1 MSYANNYDIIQPK
14 KGDFEYMKIATTT
27 QTIEEIKSII
37 AQNPEEG
44 NDVRIYVAG
53 MGCSGPAFGLAL
65 DTRNNE
71 DIVYEEGG
79 QVFIMEP
86 NFFEQFGDFKVEYTQ
101 RGYLVEP
108 VNKDVLGPSDC
119 GTCSGCN

>member
-1 MSYANNYDIIQPK
+1 
-14 KGDFEYMKIATTT
+14 MKIATTT

-37 AQNPEEG
+37 AQNPDEG

-108 VNKDVLGPSDC
+108 VNKDVVGPSDC

>member
-1 MSYANNYDIIQPK
+1 
-14 KGDFEYMKIATTT
+14 MKIITTT

-37 AQNPEEG
+37 AQNPDEG

-79 QVFIMEP
+79 QIFIMEP

>member
-1 MSYANNYDIIQPK
+1 
-14 KGDFEYMKIATTT
+14 MKIATTT

-37 AQNPEEG
+37 AQNPDEG

>member
-1 MSYANNYDIIQPK
+1 
-14 KGDFEYMKIATTT
+14 MKITTTT

>member
-1 MSYANNYDIIQPK
+1 
-14 KGDFEYMKIATTT
+14 MKIATTT

>member
-1 MSYANNYDIIQPK
+1 
-14 KGDFEYMKIATTT
+14 MKIVTTT

-37 AQNPEEG
+37 AQNPDEG

-79 QVFIMEP
+79 QIFIMEP

>member
-1 MSYANNYDIIQPK
+1 
-14 KGDFEYMKIATTT
+14 
-27 QTIEEIKSII
+27 
-37 AQNPEEG
+37 
-44 NDVRIYVAG
+44 

-79 QVFIMEP
+79 QIFIMEP

>member
-1 MSYANNYDIIQPK
+1 
-14 KGDFEYMKIATTT
+14 MKIATTT

-37 AQNPEEG
+37 AQNPDEG
-44 NDVRIYVAG
+44 HDVRIYVAG

-119 GTCSGCN
+119 GTCSACN

>member
-1 MSYANNYDIIQPK
+1 
-14 KGDFEYMKIATTT
+14 MKIITTT

-79 QVFIMEP
+79 QIFIMEP

>member
-1 MSYANNYDIIQPK
+1 
-14 KGDFEYMKIATTT
+14 MKIATTT

-79 QVFIMEP
+79 QIFIMEP

>member
-1 MSYANNYDIIQPK
+1 
-14 KGDFEYMKIATTT
+14 MKIATTT

-37 AQNPEEG
+37 AQNPDEG

-79 QVFIMEP
+79 QIFIMEP